1 MQITRAQAGTAAG
14 ENVGEYLISATGSEL
29 SNYDVTYNN
38 TGKLTIN
45 KRTVTL
51 TSADATQEYNGSYL
65 TNHTVNVGGD
75 GWATGE
81 GATYNFTGQQ
91 LLPGN
96 SPNAFTY
103 TLNNNTLAANYNI
116 TKTEGTLTV
125 TDRTESYVV
134 TMTSNSNT
142 TAITYDG
149 LPHTIDEFVTHTF
162 TTSDGNTYTV
172 TGLTASVTQT
182 FAGTYDNAISGTAV
196 VTDAYGNDVT
206 GQFTVNQTPGTLTIG
221 KRPITFTIA
230 SEDATKSYDGT
241 PLTVSYNQLTVNGLA
256 STDQL
261 IGGTITTNDFTVGLY
276 PISEGNMFR
285 MMADKLSTK
294 SGFSI
299 KHSNGELVK
308 TLASYTPTFTITLSI
323 TSHPLTI
330 TATSETKPYDGTPL
344 TGSFTSEGLASGDA
358 LSVTVEGSQTCLGE
372 HVNTVTGYQ
381 VMRSGVDVTGQ
392 YSVTTADGI
401 LKVTPATGDFNC
413 PAGIT
418 ITLPE
423 GASDVTVL
431 QSQLGTPSHALIT
444 AGYAHATNN
453 LASQNLIGEGTHTVI
468 WTLRDNCDSAMT
480 TCTQVVTVDFAPCV
494 GTVEL
499 GGYNYPI
506 KRIGSQC
513 WFTENLKVATG
524 DYKAYK
530 EDASNVD
537 KFGYLYTWYTAVGV
551 PEGTTTAVP
560 VFYTAADGSQY
571 VQGICPAGWS
581 VGSSADYN
589 ILNNYAGGTATLK
602 DPSTQ
607 YWQSGYEGIA
617 PGTGFNARG
626 GGWYNSTLG
635 RYEDIMTGYHF
646 WKADAPGVETLT
658 TSTTVIS
665 CLISYWCDQILEQ
678 TSSKYDRQS
687 VRCIKKQ

>member
-1 MQITRAQAGTAAG
+1 MGIVSTDFANTNPNFNQ
-14 ENVGEYLISATGSEL
+14 
-29 SNYDVTYNN
+29 VTFNIVD
-38 TGKLTIN
+38 GQLTIN

-51 TSADATQEYNGSYL
+51 TSADATQEYNGNYL

-91 LLPGN
+91 LLPGS

-103 TLNNNTLAANYNI
+103 TLNNNTLAANYDI

-172 TGLTASVTQT
+172 TGLTASVTET

-206 GQFTVNQTPGTLTIG
+206 GQFTVNQTPGTLTIS
-221 KRPITFTIA
+221 KRPISFTISTDNA
-230 SEDATKSYDGT
+230 SKMYDGT
-241 PLTVSYNQLTVNGLA
+241 PLTVTYDQLNVNGLA

-261 IGGTITTNDFTVGLY
+261 IGGSITTSDFTVGQY
-276 PISEGNMFR
+276 PITDGNNFR
-285 MMADKLSTK
+285 MMADGVSTK

-299 KHSNGELVK
+299 KHSSGELVK

-372 HVNTVTGYQ
+372 HANTVTSYQ
-381 VMRSGVDVTGQ
+381 VMHSGVDVTEQ
-392 YSVTTADGI
+392 YIVTTVDGI
-401 LKVTPATGDFNC
+401 LKVTPATGNFDC
-413 PAGIT
+413 PSAIV

-423 GASDVTVL
+423 GASEVTVL

-444 AGYAHATNN
+444 SGDAYATCNINSLNPMAGGSHNVT
-453 LASQNLIGEGTHTVI
+453 

-480 TCTQVVTVDFAPCV
+480 TCTQAVIVDFAPCD

-524 DYKAYK
+524 DYKAYN

-617 PGTGFNARG
+617 SGTGFNARG

-678 TSSKYDRQS
+678 TSSKYDRKS
-687 VRCIKKQ
+687 VRCIRKVAP